1 MRQIADDDPKSSCVL
16 GISCNN
22 FFKFHGVVR
31 NSNSRVLTLT
41 AYVPLVKFNKNLD
54 SSRVDDSKFVLQC
67 IV

>member
-1 MRQIADDDPKSSCVL
+1 MRQIRDDDTKSSCVL

-22 FFKFHGVVR
+22 FFRFHGVVR
-31 NSNSRVLTLT
+31 NGNPRVLTLT
-41 AYVPLVKFNKNLD
+41 AYVSLVKFNKNLD